1 MKSQGLRPR
10 TLTQIEQRNR
20 GCGSSLSPRRFSGQ
34 SREARLGASAWP
46 RVGPGR
52 GAQHRAQRAD
62 CAAGSLPLRA
72 AGVASPPAGPPAP
85 ISAPA
90 GVFEGCG
97 ADSGLV
103 REA

>member
-34 SREARLGASAWP
+34 SRGARLGTSAWP
-46 RVGPGR
+46 RVGQGWACST
-52 GAQHRAQRAD
+52 GCSGLTAQRAPFL
-62 CAAGSLPLRA
+62 CGPRVWRLR
-72 AGVASPPAGPPAP
+72 PHGPPAP

>member
-34 SREARLGASAWP
+34 SRGARLGASAWP
-46 RVGPGR
+46 CVGAGR

-72 AGVASPPAGPPAP
+72 AGVASPPARPACSD
-85 ISAPA
+85 IRSSRC
-90 GVFEGCG
+90 VR
-97 ADSGLV
+97 GL
-103 REA
+103 RC